1 MIHVLQTN
9 PKLMLY
15 SRCGYCIIWKKV
27 LFNQIDTFQEKL
39 AKKFYPP
46 PFSYGKWRWDGV
58 LPMAISELLFKAFTK
73 FD

>member
-27 LFNQIDTFQEKL
+27 LSNQIDTFPRKIGQKI
-39 AKKFYPP
+39 YPP
-46 PFSYGKWRWDGV
+46 PLLHGKWRWDGV
-58 LPMAISELLFKAFTK
+58 LPMAISELLFKAFMK
-73 FD
+73 LD